1 MYTDEELKDIAVQ
14 ILLKIEKNFDF
25 EETEVFIQSLSQL
38 TGGIEYRIPKEYQSV
53 NRVGCALRFF
63 KDGKL
68 FFACFPLS
76 TVLKEIEILEKITT
90 FPIHTNKFSFPQISL
105 TSSSVSKIYDKRIAA
120 LNEEE
125 MLNLASVISETE
137 QKIKDIILDGT
148 IIFSLERKVI
158 ANSSQTIAFE
168 KSTWNDIFLRVLYR
182 GYDIISTSEKHLISR
197 QIPQSL
203 DSTVESLVNES
214 IQRSVVKDIVKSEN
228 PRVIFSPMAFS
239 QIFSFSFIPLLRI
252 QNRKRLEQLELSKK
266 FTLIDDGTI
275 PGLPNSTAFDD
286 EGVAQSKTV
295 LVEKGEVISS
305 LNNTQ
310 NQLKEGEKTGN
321 SFRIDMFNYF
331 PRTYKAYPEIYPSNL
346 LIGEGSVPFEQMIT
360 DIKEGILI
368 NSTQGYMT
376 ADPFSGTFK
385 ISANNAYQIKKGE
398 ISGSLSSFDVLGSIF
413 EILSSEMTISKERS
427 VVRPGNTP
435 YSILSPYF
443 TTERVSIFI

>member
-14 ILLKIEKNFDF
+14 ILLKIEKNFDL

-63 KDGKL
+63 KDGQL

-76 TVLKEIEILEKITT
+76 TVLKEIENLEKITT

-203 DSTVESLVNES
+203 DSTVESY
-214 IQRSVVKDIVKSEN
+214 IVKSEN
-228 PRVIFSPMAFS
+228 PQVIFSPMAFS

-252 QNRKRLEQLELSKK
+252 QNRKLLEQLELSKK

-286 EGVAQSKTV
+286 EGVPQSKTV
-295 LVEKGEVISS
+295 LVEKGEVINS

-331 PRTYKAYPEIYPSNL
+331 PRTYKVYPEIYPSNL

-385 ISANNAYQIKKGE
+385 ISANDAYQIKKGE
-398 ISGSLSSFDVLGSIF
+398 ISGSLSSFDVLGSMF
-413 EILSSEMTISKERS
+413 EILKSEMTISKERS

-443 TTERVSIFI
+443 T

>member
-14 ILLKIEKNFDF
+14 ILLKIEKNFDL

-63 KDGKL
+63 KDGQL

-76 TVLKEIEILEKITT
+76 TVLKEIENLEKITT

-203 DSTVESLVNES
+203 DSTVESLVN
-214 IQRSVVKDIVKSEN
+214 
-228 PRVIFSPMAFS
+228 
-239 QIFSFSFIPLLRI
+239 
-252 QNRKRLEQLELSKK
+252 
-266 FTLIDDGTI
+266 G
-275 PGLPNSTAFDD
+275 G
-286 EGVAQSKTV
+286 
-295 LVEKGEVISS
+295 
-305 LNNTQ
+305 
-310 NQLKEGEKTGN
+310 
-321 SFRIDMFNYF
+321 
-331 PRTYKAYPEIYPSNL
+331 
-346 LIGEGSVPFEQMIT
+346 
-360 DIKEGILI
+360 
-368 NSTQGYMT
+368 
-376 ADPFSGTFK
+376 
-385 ISANNAYQIKKGE
+385 
-398 ISGSLSSFDVLGSIF
+398 
-413 EILSSEMTISKERS
+413 
-427 VVRPGNTP
+427 
-435 YSILSPYF
+435 
-443 TTERVSIFI
+443 